1 LIEENTGLEGY
12 FAEYQNSLEG
22 LTKNI
27 FNALKESTGFIAILH
42 KRDEISKGVYRGS
55 VWIEQEIAIA
65 AFMVQSLSVSLPAK
79 AYVQKGIAREGV
91 RGYIHLNPIE
101 FEAEEEI
108 LEDLRKW
115 LPTLVSDSIMK

>member
-1 LIEENTGLEGY
+1 
-12 FAEYQNSLEG
+12 
-22 LTKNI
+22 
-27 FNALKESTGFIAILH
+27 
-42 KRDEISKGVYRGS
+42 
-55 VWIEQEIAIA
+55 
-65 AFMVQSLSVSLPAK
+65 MVQSLSVSLPAK
-79 AYVQKGIAREGV
+79 AYVQTGIAREGV